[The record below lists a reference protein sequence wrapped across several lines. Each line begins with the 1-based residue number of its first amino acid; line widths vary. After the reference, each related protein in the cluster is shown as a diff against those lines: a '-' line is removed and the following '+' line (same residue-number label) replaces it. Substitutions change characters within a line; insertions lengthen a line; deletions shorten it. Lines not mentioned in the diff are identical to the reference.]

1 MLTGLI
7 RPVETRTIDVEGDS
21 LADVHAKLIAQV
33 PAGWE
38 LTEAPVS
45 MTAGST
51 ALKATGTFERR
62 DGIREIEAD
71 TMSQIE
77 AKVPE
82 GWALLSVRAS

>member
-21 LADVHAKLIAQV
+21 LADVHEKLTAQI

-38 LTEAPVS
+38 LTKAPVA
-45 MTAGST
+45 MLAGST

-71 TMSQIE
+71 TMPQLE
-77 AKVPE
+77 AKVPD
-82 GWALLSVRAS
+82 GWRLLSVRQ